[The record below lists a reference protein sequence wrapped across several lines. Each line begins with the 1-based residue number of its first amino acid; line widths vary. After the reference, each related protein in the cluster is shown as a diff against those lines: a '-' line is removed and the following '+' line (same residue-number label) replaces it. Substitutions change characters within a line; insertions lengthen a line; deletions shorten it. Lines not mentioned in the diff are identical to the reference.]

1 MKVYFDNSAT
11 TPMRKEA
18 LLRYAEVASEH
29 FGNPSS
35 LHALGD
41 EAAGI
46 LQEARKDI
54 SGCIGAVGGN
64 VIFTSSGTEANNLAI
79 FGRAYAKERY
89 KGARIITSEGEHSSV
104 SEPLA
109 MLEKQGYDIVRIP
122 TRGGVFDMDAF
133 VSALTPKTVFV
144 TVMMVNNETG
154 AVYDIAKI
162 SRESHL
168 RSPEALL
175 HVDATQ
181 ALMKLPINVRALK
194 IDMLTVS
201 SHKIEGPK
209 GVGALWV
216 DQGVIKTRG
225 LSPITLGGGQEGGLR
240 SGTENVSGIAAFAKA
255 AAVAHAELPEN
266 AKKISTLRD
275 YICTRLSGIDVQILT
290 PPVCAPHIVNII
302 LPKIK
307 SQTMLNFL
315 SSNGI
320 AVSSGSACSSNTHH
334 ASSALASYGV
344 SDEDSDYSIRVSLS
358 RNNTTDEADFFV
370 EKLAEGLSSLQRV
383 K

>member
-1 MKVYFDNSAT
+1 
-11 TPMRKEA
+11 
-18 LLRYAEVASEH
+18 
-29 FGNPSS
+29 
-35 LHALGD
+35 
-41 EAAGI
+41 
-46 LQEARKDI
+46 
-54 SGCIGAVGGN
+54 
-64 VIFTSSGTEANNLAI
+64 
-79 FGRAYAKERY
+79 
-89 KGARIITSEGEHSSV
+89 
-104 SEPLA
+104 
-109 MLEKQGYDIVRIP
+109 
-122 TRGGVFDMDAF
+122 
-133 VSALTPKTVFV
+133 
-144 TVMMVNNETG
+144 
-154 AVYDIAKI
+154 
-162 SRESHL
+162 
-168 RSPEALL
+168 
-175 HVDATQ
+175 
-181 ALMKLPINVRALK
+181 
-194 IDMLTVS
+194 MLTVS

-209 GVGALWV
+209 GVGALWI
-216 DQGVIKTRG
+216 DQGVVKTRG

-290 PPVCAPHIVNII
+290 PPVRAPHIINII
-302 LPKIK
+302 LPKVK

-320 AVSSGSACSSNTHH
+320 SVSSGSACSSNTHH

-358 RNNTTDEADFFV
+358 RNNTTDEADFFI